1 MVNVR
6 DVFDFHR
13 SGKYLL
19 FRETRFYRLSVF
31 ILLTLLHSVIDIVF
45 QICDDHF
52 PAVCKYDLYRQHL
65 FRRRA
70 RPHFYCRVS
79 VILRVFYRQ
88 LIGLG
93 GRKLFHT
100 VPVRDT
106 VHEILSPVIQAAVIQ
121 RFEYNALVIVIRDSE
136 KRIIRILYRDFAGMR
151 FRIIRAVFLTYRR
164 RNIILRSVQKLRIHR
179 RSHRVPVIQ
188 HEIRIVA
195 RHDLTIHFHDR
206 RRRFPRFRN
215 LCSVQCQLRVVVCQ
229 RVFHV
234 LDNLRHAD

>member
-13 SGKYLL
+13 PRKYLL

-31 ILLTLLHSVIDIVF
+31 ILLPLLHSVIDIVF

-70 RPHFYCRVS
+70 RPHFYFCVS
-79 VILRVFYRQ
+79 VILRIFYRQ
-88 LIGLG
+88 FVFVRRFR
-93 GRKLFHT
+93 RKPFHP
-100 VPVRDT
+100 VPVRGT
-106 VHEILSPVIQAAVIQ
+106 VHEILSPVVQAAVIQ

-136 KRIIRILYRDFAGMR
+136 KRIIRIFHRDFAGMR
-151 FRIIRAVFLTYRR
+151 FRIICAIFLLDRSR
-164 RNIILRSVQKLRIHR
+164 DIMLRTVQKFRIHR
-179 RSHRVPVIQ
+179 SSYRVTVIC
-188 HEIRIVA
+188 HEIREIA
-195 RHDLTIHFHDR
+195 SHDLTIQFHDR

-215 LCSVQCQLRVVVCQ
+215 LCSVQR
-229 RVFHV
+229 
-234 LDNLRHAD
+234 